1 MHTHHARRVR
11 GAGPARRVTLEDLHR
26 WVDDGG
32 AVRPDA
38 EGEPPPVTWSPVALR
53 ARLEAQRALHAMPR
67 RPRGRG
73 SGAARV
79 GTPAAALSRIRER
92 VRNGAHA
99 FSPRKH
105 RPATLLASKDL
116 PGARPTGS
124 HFIPGQPTPGR
135 SA

>member
-67 RPRGRG
+67 RPRGR
-73 SGAARV
+73 AATARMTV
-79 GTPAAALSRIRER
+79 DRIVTQVEQRRLSMPIAAEALRA
-92 VRNGAHA
+92 V
-99 FSPRKH
+99 
-105 RPATLLASKDL
+105 TVDL
-116 PGARPTGS
+116 RRRAAVDAGARAP
-124 HFIPGQPTPGR
+124 HAWELLR
-135 SA
+135 RR